1 MWCHYDSVSIVAWAI
16 FDIHLDEL
24 HNSWTLINLSE
35 LLLEFV
41 KDGWAVGLIVSRG
54 SAFNLLLINL
64 NVNKVAIIIG
74 LNRCASPPI

>member
-1 MWCHYDSVSIVAWAI
+1 MWCHYDSVSIVAWSI

-41 KDGWAVGLIVSRG
+41 KDGWTVLLIV

-74 LNRCASPPI
+74 LNRCASPSV

>member
-1 MWCHYDSVSIVAWAI
+1 MWCHYDSVSIVTWPI
-16 FDIHLDEL
+16 FDIHLNEL
-24 HNSWTLINLSE
+24 HNSWALINLSE

-41 KDGWAVGLIVSRG
+41 KDGWTVGLIV

-74 LNRCASPPI
+74 LNRCASPSV

>member
-1 MWCHYDSVSIVAWAI
+1 MWCHYDSVSIVTWPI
-16 FDIHLDEL
+16 FDIHLNEL

-41 KDGWAVGLIVSRG
+41 KDGWTVGLIV

-74 LNRCASPPI
+74 LNRCASPSV

>member
-1 MWCHYDSVSIVAWAI
+1 MWCHYDSVAIVTWPI
-16 FDIHLDEL
+16 FDIHLNEL

-41 KDGWAVGLIVSRG
+41 KDGWTVLLIV

-74 LNRCASPPI
+74 LNRCASPSV

>member
-1 MWCHYDSVSIVAWAI
+1 MWCHYDSVSIVAWSI